1 MTKEERAYLEQLRSA
16 IGLRIANDNG
26 REYANVAVRSDKLA
40 LLHKVITEYLKGGN
54 SETDDRL

>member
-1 MTKEERAYLEQLRSA
+1 MTKEERAYLEQLRNA

-40 LLHKVITEYLKGGN
+40 LLEKVITQYLKGGN
-54 SETDDRL
+54 SETDDRV